1 MSVTETRA
9 GNRFV
14 GQRIQRREDLRLL
27 TGHGTYVDDLVVPGM
42 LHVAFLR
49 SDLACGTIT
58 NLDVSAARE
67 LPGVVAVFTGAELNG
82 DVHAAWVDFE
92 GGDGGRPFRVMADGD
107 VRFAGEAVALVV
119 AESRYIAEDACD
131 LIELEIEEIPAIVG
145 HDAALADGARPVH
158 PERSNN
164 IHGAIPA
171 APDPELDAIF
181 ESAAHVVTE
190 TFHQHRY
197 LCVPMECR
205 GVVSLWDGFRNELV
219 VHTSTQGAH
228 GVRGFLSRALNLPE
242 NRVRVV
248 MGDVGGGFGQKMF
261 MIPEEVAVVLAG
273 KRLGRPVKWIED
285 RRENLMSGQHA
296 RNDRMTLSIA
306 LDADGHILGMRGDL
320 VEDVGAFP
328 AAGSS
333 SIGFVGLLFAGPYKI
348 PRTSFSGAGVY
359 TNTCGRC
366 SYRGPWM
373 METTAREQMMDTI
386 ARQLGM
392 DPLELRRRNV
402 VQDTDLPFT
411 TAAGLVYDRVSI
423 AGSLEQAV
431 EMIGYDAL
439 RAEQEQARA
448 EGRLLGVGLG
458 LYVEPSGIAMGNMAS
473 EGAIVSIGVNG
484 QVQALMSSGN
494 HGQSLETTVAQV
506 VADRLGVD
514 VDDVTVIQG
523 DTASAPFGP
532 GTGGSRSA
540 VILNGAASSA
550 AGRVRDKVLEIA
562 AHHLEAAVEDLEIER
577 GRISVV
583 GTPTKAT
590 SITDV
595 ARLAYL
601 NPAGLPPGMEM
612 GLEEKARYT
621 PDAPFTWSNSCHA
634 CVCEIDPRTG
644 EVTILRY
651 VVSEDCGVMINPDI
665 VEGQIAGGVVQGI
678 GGVLYEHMAYDDAG
692 NPLST
697 TFVDYLLPTAAEVPE
712 IEYGH
717 IETPAATNPG
727 GYKGMGEGGAIGSP
741 PAVINAVAD
750 AVAHLGA
757 RLTRQPL
764 TPMVILGGSMDAHA
778 RTDDA
783 TPAEG
788 A

>member
-1 MSVTETRA
+1 MSAPGERPVPA

-14 GQRIQRREDLRLL
+14 GQRVQRREDARLV
-27 TGHGTYVDDLVVPGM
+27 TGHGRFVDDIVVPGM
-42 LHVAFLR
+42 LHVAFVR
-49 SDLACGTIT
+49 SDVAAGTIT
-58 NLDVSAARE
+58 RLDVTAARE
-67 LPGVVAVFTGAELNG
+67 LPGVAAVFTGADLDG

-92 GGDGGRPFRVMADGD
+92 GRDGGRPFRVMADGD

-119 AESRYIAEDACD
+119 AESRYVAEDACD
-131 LIELEIEEIPAIVG
+131 LVELDIDPIGAIVG
-145 HDAALADGARPVH
+145 FDAALAADARPVH
-158 PERSNN
+158 PGHTGNV
-164 IHGAIPA
+164 HGQIRGA
-171 APDPELDAIF
+171 ADADLDAIF
-181 ESAAHVVTE
+181 ESAAHVVSE
-190 TFHQHRY
+190 TFEQHRY
-197 LCVPMECR
+197 ACVPMECR

-219 VHTSTQGAH
+219 VHISTQGAH
-228 GVRGFLSRALNLPE
+228 GVRGFLSRALDLPE

-261 MIPEEVAVVLAG
+261 MVPEELAVVVAG

-285 RRENLMSGQHA
+285 RRENLMAGQHA
-296 RNDRMTLSIA
+296 RSDRMTMHVA
-306 LDADGHILGMRGDL
+306 LDADGHILGARAEL

-333 SIGFVGLLFAGPYKI
+333 SIGFVGMLFAGPYTI
-348 PRTSFSGAGVY
+348 PRVGFSARAVY

-373 METTAREQMMDTI
+373 METVAREQMMDVI
-386 ARQLGM
+386 AARLGI

-402 VQDTDLPFT
+402 VADAHLPFR
-411 TAAGLVYDRVSI
+411 TATRMVYDDVSI

-431 EMIGYDAL
+431 AMIGYDAF
-439 RAEQEQARA
+439 RAEQARA
-448 EGRLLGVGLG
+448 REEGRLVGVGLG

-473 EGAIVSIGVNG
+473 EGALVSIGVNG

-514 VDDVTVIQG
+514 VDDVTVVQG

-540 VILNGAASSA
+540 VILSGAADTA
-550 AGRVRDKVLEIA
+550 AGRVRDKVLAIA
-562 AHHLEAAVEDLEIER
+562 AHHLEAAVEDLEIDA
-577 GRISVV
+577 GRISVA
-583 GTPTKAT
+583 GTPSRAT
-590 SITDV
+590 TITDV

-601 NPAGLPPGMEM
+601 DPAGLPRGMEM

-621 PDAPFTWSNSCHA
+621 PSAPFTWSNSCHA
-634 CVCEIDPRTG
+634 CVCEVDPRTG
-644 EVTILRY
+644 QVTLLRY
-651 VVSEDCGVMINPDI
+651 VVSEDCGVMINPDV

-678 GGVLYEHMAYDDAG
+678 GGVLYEHMVYDDAG
-692 NPLST
+692 NPQST
-697 TFVDYLLPTAAEVPE
+697 TFVDYLLPTAAEVPI

-727 GYKGMGEGGAIGSP
+727 GFKGMGEGGAIGSP
-741 PAVINAVAD
+741 PAVINAVND
-750 AVAHLGA
+750 AIAHLGV
-757 RLTRQPL
+757 RLTAQPL
-764 TPMVILGGSMDAHA
+764 SPMAVLAAISD
-778 RTDDA
+778 R
-783 TPAEG
+783 P
-788 A
+788 

>member
-1 MSVTETRA
+1 VTAVADVPTATA

-14 GQRIQRREDLRLL
+14 GQRVQRREDARLL
-27 TGHGTYVDDLVVPGM
+27 TGHGTYVDDVVVPGL
-42 LHVAFLR
+42 LHVAFAR
-49 SDLACGTIT
+49 SDIACGTIT
-58 NLDVSAARE
+58 RLDVTAAQA
-67 LPGVVAVFTGAELNG
+67 LDGVVAVFTGADLNG
-82 DVHAAWVDFE
+82 DVHASWVDFE
-92 GGDGGRPFRVMADGD
+92 GGSTGRPFRCMADGD
-107 VRFAGEAVALVV
+107 VRFAGEAVAVVV
-119 AESRYIAEDACD
+119 AESRYVAEDACD
-131 LIELEIEEIPAIVG
+131 LIEVDIDPIEAIVG
-145 HDAALADGARPVH
+145 HDAAVAPGARPVH
-158 PERSNN
+158 PERGDNL
-164 IHGAIPA
+164 HGEIPA

-181 ESAAHVVTE
+181 DSAAHVVTE

-205 GVVSLWDGFRNELV
+205 GVVSIWDGFRNELV

-228 GVRGFLSRALNLPE
+228 GVRGFLSRALDLPE
-242 NRVRVV
+242 NRVRVI

-261 MIPEEVAVVLAG
+261 MIPEELAVVLAG

-285 RRENLMSGQHA
+285 RRENLMAGQHA
-296 RNDRMTLSIA
+296 RNDRMTMSVA
-306 LDADGHILGMRGDL
+306 LDADGHILGARVEL

-328 AAGSS
+328 AGGSMA
-333 SIGFVGLLFAGPYKI
+333 IAFVGLLFTGPYKI
-348 PRTSFSGAGVY
+348 PRTGYSAKGVY

-373 METTAREQMMDTI
+373 METAGREQMMDTI
-386 ARQLGM
+386 ARQLGI

-402 VQDTDLPFT
+402 VQDADLPFT
-411 TAAGLVYDRVSI
+411 TAAGMVYDNVSI

-431 EMIGYDAL
+431 ELLGYDEL
-439 RAEQEQARA
+439 RAEQERGRG
-448 EGRLLGVGLG
+448 EGRLLGIGLG
-458 LYVEPSGIAMGNMAS
+458 LYVEPSGLAMGNMAS
-473 EGAIVSIGVNG
+473 EGAVVSIGVNG
-484 QVQALMSSGN
+484 QVQALMSSGS

-506 VADRLGVD
+506 IADRLGVD
-514 VDDVTVIQG
+514 VGDVTVIQG

-540 VILNGAASSA
+540 VILSGAADTA
-550 AGRVRDKVLEIA
+550 AGRVRAKVLEIA
-562 AHHLEAAVEDLEIER
+562 AHHLEAAEEDLQIDG
-577 GRISVV
+577 GRISVA
-583 GTPTKAT
+583 GTPARAT
-590 SITDV
+590 SITEV

-634 CVCEIDPRTG
+634 CLCEVDPRTG
-644 EVTILRY
+644 RVTVLRY
-651 VVSEDCGVMINPDI
+651 VVSEDCGVMINPDV

-678 GGVLYEHMAYDDAG
+678 GGVLYEHMAYDEGG
-692 NPLST
+692 NPQST
-697 TFVDYLLPTAAEVPE
+697 TFVDYLLPTAAEVPI

-727 GYKGMGEGGAIGSP
+727 GFKGMGEGGAIGSP

-764 TPMVILGGSMDAHA
+764 TPMAVLAAIEEAGS
-778 RTDDA
+778 
-783 TPAEG
+783 
-788 A
+788 

>member
-1 MSVTETRA
+1 MWP
-9 GNRFV
+9 
-14 GQRIQRREDLRLL
+14 RR
-27 TGHGTYVDDLVVPGM
+27 V
-42 LHVAFLR
+42 
-49 SDLACGTIT
+49 
-58 NLDVSAARE
+58 E
-67 LPGVVAVFTGAELNG
+67 LSGVVAVFTGADLNG
-82 DVHAAWVDFE
+82 DVSAAWVDFE
-92 GGDGGRPFRVMADGD
+92 GGDGGRPFRAMAEGD

-131 LIELEIEEIPAIVG
+131 LIDLDLEPIDAIVG
-145 HDAALADGARPVH
+145 HDAALDPTGRPVH
-158 PERSNN
+158 PGRPNN
-164 IHGAIPA
+164 IHGEIPA
-171 APDPELDAIF
+171 VPNPKLDAIF

-190 TFHQHRY
+190 TFDQHRY

-205 GVVSLWDGFRNELV
+205 GVVSIWDGFRNELV

-228 GVRGFLSRALNLPE
+228 GVRGFLSRALDLPE
-242 NRVRVV
+242 NRVRVI

-261 MIPEEVAVVLAG
+261 MIPEELAVVLAG
-273 KRLGRPVKWIED
+273 KRLARPVKWIED

-296 RNDRMTLSIA
+296 RNDRMTMSVA
-306 LDADGHILGMRGDL
+306 LDAEGHILGARADL

-333 SIGFVGLLFAGPYKI
+333 AIGFVGLLFTGPYKI
-348 PRTSFSGAGVY
+348 PRTSFSGKGVY

-386 ARQLGM
+386 ARRLGM

-402 VQDTDLPFT
+402 VNESDLPYT
-411 TAAGLVYDRVSI
+411 TAAGMVYSEVSI
-423 AGSLEQAV
+423 GESLEQAAS
-431 EMIGYDAL
+431 MIDYDAF
-439 RAEQEQARA
+439 RAEQAAAREQ
-448 EGRLLGVGLG
+448 GRLVGIGLG
-458 LYVEPSGIAMGNMAS
+458 LYVEPSGLAIGNMAS
-473 EGAIVSIGVNG
+473 EGAMVSIGVNG

-506 VADRLGVD
+506 IADRLGVD

-540 VILNGAASSA
+540 VILSGAADSA

-562 AHHLEAAVEDLEIER
+562 AHHLEAAVEDLTIER

-583 GTPTKAT
+583 GTPTRAT

-595 ARLAYL
+595 ARMAYL
-601 NPAGLPPGMEM
+601 NPAALPPGLEM
-612 GLEEKARYT
+612 GLEEKSRFT
-621 PDAPFTWSNSCHA
+621 PNAPFTWSNSCHA
-634 CVCEIDPRTG
+634 CVVEVEPRTG
-644 EVTILRY
+644 EVKILRY

-678 GGVLYEHMAYDDAG
+678 GGVLYEHMVYDEAG
-692 NPLST
+692 NPQST
-697 TFVDYLLPTAAEVPE
+697 TFVDYLLPTAAEVPT

-717 IETPAATNPG
+717 IETRASTNPG
-727 GYKGMGEGGAIGSP
+727 GFKGMGEGGAIGSP

-764 TPMVILGGSMDAHA
+764 SPMTVLAAIDAA
-778 RTDDA
+778 G
-783 TPAEG
+783 EG
-788 A
+788 VR

>member
-1 MSVTETRA
+1 MTALQDAPASTA

-14 GQRIQRREDLRLL
+14 GQRVQRREDARLL
-27 TGHGTYVDDLVVPGM
+27 TGHGTYVDDVVMPGM
-42 LHVAFLR
+42 LHVAFAR
-49 SDLACGTIT
+49 SDIACGTIT
-58 NLDVSAARE
+58 RLDVSAAQA
-67 LPGVVAVFTGAELNG
+67 LDGVIAVFTGADLNG
-82 DVHAAWVDFE
+82 DVHASWVDFE
-92 GGDGGRPFRVMADGD
+92 GGDSGRPFRCLADAD
-107 VRFAGEAVALVV
+107 VRFVGEAVAVVV
-119 AESRYIAEDACD
+119 AETRYIAEDACD
-131 LIELEIEEIPAIVG
+131 LIELEIDPIEAIVG
-145 HDAALADGARPVH
+145 HDAALAPGARPVH
-158 PERSNN
+158 PERGDN
-164 IHGAIPA
+164 IHGEIPA
-171 APDPELDAIF
+171 APDRELDAIF
-181 ESAAHVVTE
+181 ASAAHVVTE

-205 GVVSLWDGFRNELV
+205 GVVSIWDGFRNELV
-219 VHTSTQGAH
+219 VHTSTQGVH
-228 GVRGFLSRALNLPE
+228 GVRGFLSRALDLPE
-242 NRVRVV
+242 NRVRVI

-261 MIPEEVAVVLAG
+261 MIPEELAVVLAG
-273 KRLGRPVKWIED
+273 KRLARPVKWIED
-285 RRENLMSGQHA
+285 RRENLMAGQHA
-296 RNDRMTLSIA
+296 RNDRMTVSVA
-306 LDADGHILGMRGDL
+306 LDADAHILGVRGEL

-328 AAGSS
+328 AGGSMA
-333 SIGFVGLLFAGPYKI
+333 IGFVGLLFTGPYKI
-348 PRTSFSGAGVY
+348 PRVGYSGKGVY

-373 METTAREQMMDTI
+373 METAVREQMMDTV
-386 ARQLGM
+386 ARRLGL

-402 VQDTDLPFT
+402 VRDDDLPFT
-411 TAAGLVYDRVSI
+411 TAMGMMYDHVSI

-431 EMIGYDAL
+431 EMIGYDEL
-439 RAEQEQARA
+439 RAEQARA
-448 EGRLLGVGLG
+448 RQEGRLLGVGLG

-473 EGAIVSIGVNG
+473 EGAIVSVGVNG
-484 QVQALMSSGN
+484 QVQALMSSGS

-540 VILNGAASSA
+540 VILSGAADSA

-562 AHHLEAAVEDLEIER
+562 AHHLDAAVEDLQIEA

-583 GTPTKAT
+583 GTPTRAT

-601 NPAGLPPGMEM
+601 NPAGLPRDMEM

-644 EVTILRY
+644 HVTILRY
-651 VVSEDCGVMINPDI
+651 VVSEDCGVMINPDV

-692 NPLST
+692 NPLTT
-697 TFVDYLLPTAAEVPE
+697 TFVDYLLPTAAEVPI

-750 AVAHLGA
+750 AVAHLGV

-764 TPMVILGGSMDAHA
+764 TPMAVLAAIE
-778 RTDDA
+778 
-783 TPAEG
+783 EG